1 MVDRYGGRGENKR
14 KSGGALV
21 SIFDFFDKR
30 AKFLKKEQHPLAE
43 KALLL
48 YYGDGGRS
56 YSYFCGATG
65 SGENDWDAFKTWI
78 LNWVLGGKINDSEL
92 LQVYLNWV
100 EPENF
105 DESILESIRSFWGT
119 GGPPAF
125 NNKDDVSGQFW
136 IFAAFAEQTV
146 E

>member
-1 MVDRYGGRGENKR
+1 M
-14 KSGGALV
+14 

-43 KALLL
+43 RALHL
-48 YYGDGGRS
+48 YYGGDDRS
-56 YSYFCGATG
+56 YCYFCGATG
-65 SGENDWDAFKTWI
+65 SDDNDWDAFKTWI
-78 LNWVLGGKINDSEL
+78 LNWVLGGRIDDSEL

-100 EPENF
+100 EHENF
-105 DESILESIRSFWGT
+105 LTESTIESITSFWGT

-125 NNKDDVSGQFW
+125 NKKDNVSGQFW

-146 E
+146 